1 MNKTIPM
8 TDVKEVNLKTDSV
21 ENKQYLEIIV
31 KGFSV
36 NATFSPSDPKK
47 VLDIIKSRCCPSLA

>member
-8 TDVKEVNLKTDSV
+8 SDVKEVNLRTDV
-21 ENKQYLEIIV
+21 TKNQQYLEIIV

-47 VLDIIKSRCCPSLA
+47 VL